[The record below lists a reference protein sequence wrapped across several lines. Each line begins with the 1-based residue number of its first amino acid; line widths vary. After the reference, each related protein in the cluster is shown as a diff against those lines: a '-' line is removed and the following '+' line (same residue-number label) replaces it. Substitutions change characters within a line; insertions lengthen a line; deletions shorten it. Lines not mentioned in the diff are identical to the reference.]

1 MNRIDIQLYETRNPN
16 SNFKFF
22 DNLSDIG
29 KEQYL
34 KLYLKYSDLL
44 YKYMIKKLELQ
55 RFDNLLLNSPCKFK
69 KIKENDMDLYQKLG
83 SKHLKYF
90 YIRNNL
96 YIERL
101 SNEELNDLINLTMD
115 DLDSHD
121 FIEKTYF
128 KVLLEDPDPNSK
140 LITIYGPDNKEFI
153 KPSNVIVIGY
163 SYVKFDKD
171 ENNIDE
177 WIKLNDKRLLELDF
191 LNIAFNKLTKDKL
204 KTNIILQ
211 KYI

>member
-153 KPSNVIVIGY
+153 KLHYLKDGFADVIMK
-163 SYVKFDKD
+163 S
-171 ENNIDE
+171 
-177 WIKLNDKRLLELDF
+177 
-191 LNIAFNKLTKDKL
+191 KLTSELERVL
-204 KTNIILQ
+204 KKEL
-211 KYI
+211 